1 MNHLIIVPDGNPIF
15 PAWCLEHAM
24 KSELQGNRVFL
35 LNMQNFN
42 IFNHNK
48 RVRSVFS
55 SLMRKNSSSKL
66 IAELSEKN
74 RIVVLND
81 RELIHDLTF
90 SQLSQNAK
98 NVFDL
103 AIKSKYGAVYGDRNV
118 DIDSLPEEL
127 IKIERFFFAQAFKR
141 TQNEIVSRD
150 IETVTTVNG
159 RLVVSSAIVCA
170 SRELG
175 RKVFL
180 IESVDLLG
188 NRYCVF
194 EKSPHDLHEVA
205 LLQSQLWSSANG
217 DKELEADRY
226 FRDHYLHRL
235 KELNSVDYVFED
247 KYFRPNHYN
256 KLASFF
262 PTTDTEFPVFSDFHV
277 ASTYG
282 GSQREAFK
290 VFARVAKENGFKVV
304 VRAHPQNKDSAHLG
318 EKEDA
323 IWKSICNEYGADFID
338 SLSKVNSYDLIN
350 KSDLCATYCSS
361 IGIEIILSKK
371 PFIMLGES
379 DYSNYVLE
387 SLAYSEQDLAKLF
400 RKGVPT
406 IDVNNL
412 YPWAYWYS
420 KGGES
425 LKFFSVIKSGQLM
438 YEGKK
443 LDQERLIFSKLK
455 KIIRKD

>member
-1 MNHLIIVPDGNPIF
+1 VNHLIIIPDGNPIY

-24 KSELQGNRVFL
+24 NSELQGNQVFL
-35 LNMQNFN
+35 LNLQNFN
-42 IFNHNK
+42 VFNYNK
-48 RVRSVFS
+48 RFRSALS
-55 SLMRKNSSSKL
+55 SLMRKNSSSNL
-66 IAELSEKN
+66 IAKLSDEN
-74 RIVVLND
+74 GIVVLNN
-81 RELIHDLTF
+81 RELIQDLTF

-103 AIKSKYGAVYGDRNV
+103 AIKSKYGAVYGDRHV
-118 DIDSLPEEL
+118 GIDSLPKEL
-127 IKIERFFFAQAFKR
+127 IEIERFFFAQAFKR
-141 TQNEIVSRD
+141 TQNEIFSRD

-170 SRELG
+170 ARELG
-175 RKVFL
+175 KKIYL

-205 LLQSQLWSSANG
+205 LLQNQLWSSASG
-217 DKELEADRY
+217 EKELEADKY
-226 FRDHYLHRL
+226 FQDNYLQRL
-235 KELNSVDYVFED
+235 KKLNSVDYVFQD
-247 KYFRPNHYN
+247 NYFRPNHYA
-256 KLASFF
+256 KLAAFF

-277 ASTYG
+277 ASTYS

-290 VFARVAKENGFKVV
+290 VFARVAKEYGYKVV

-361 IGIEIILSKK
+361 IGIEVVLSKK

-379 DYSNYVLE
+379 DYSNYVLDN
-387 SLAYSEQDLAKLF
+387 LAYSEQDLSKLF
-400 RKGVPT
+400 RDGVPP
-406 IDVNNL
+406 IPINNL

-425 LKFFSVIKSGQLM
+425 LKCFSVVKSGQLT
-438 YEGKK
+438 YGGKK
-443 LDQERLIFSKLK
+443 LDQERQIFTKLK
-455 KIIRKD
+455 KIIKKD